1 MTSKRIFSWSKRQS
15 GSETYY
21 RTGGIVPIDASP
33 ELSGNNGIDAK
44 PIPKSGRKRPS
55 DLKILTEKKQ
65 VALSP
70 QSAQYN
76 VALVSA
82 ASNLQGVFDDMLRS
96 PAPFLAACPRSAS
109 LLKPLPQRPR
119 SLSLPST
126 PDSPAELPGSILQEN
141 QGFPPSVFSQDFA
154 QTSVP
159 IETSQ
164 GATHLSSKRSED
176 EENLHNL
183 LDLFPE
189 PLAHA
194 KSVPDLGRRES
205 EMRSIRSGNALNP
218 NAPVK
223 PSPSTIHHKKSLS
236 ETSARRRSKS
246 ELLASPSASE
256 SKIPSSPVPTTGN
269 GKESSSRTRA
279 RRVLQPAP
287 LIPEGQT
294 WKEHSESSEKREF
307 RRSLGPAITPT
318 PTSTR
323 SKQIEEL
330 KATIATQDY
339 TISTLQGQF
348 SSLRASHESHVAR
361 LTDTH
366 SAEVASLSNY
376 ARILEEQQRPS
387 LHHASSNNLLFL
399 LDTTEPRTPSHES
412 SQPTAE
418 SGSSATSTKSFQSA
432 FEKQQ
437 RSPQRSRN
445 SPEMESLKRK
455 LSTTRRPETT
465 NRNLLPELNQY
476 KQNNVALQK
485 QIESLMAKLNEAK
498 KNERATKVSADEAV
512 RQCEEWRE
520 KAMTAEKTVKSAQAL
535 QNTID
540 HLENRLEIANIE
552 KLDAQEQLF
561 NVQSERTPFDFEL
574 PRLQVPRAANHDATK
589 ATGYK
594 HMSMSTVFSSDS
606 PVSPDGAQETSTLA
620 AFVAHIER
628 LQDQVRQKDA
638 TISELELGREQL
650 LQRQDQ
656 LERDQKSLGLQMDI
670 QNDLMR
676 KTGQSDTHI
685 HELRTAVID
694 RETIID
700 EKEKSVRLLK
710 KQLEHH
716 KLLLHAQIRRNAT
729 LTLHAATEQDALPD
743 LSTLAKRKDID
754 KWVEELQV
762 RLRKEKELSRSNVT
776 SDSREATLIDLR
788 DEIDFYVREIILY
801 KLDIRGYKSDIKKL
815 KRITAQMSSY
825 GSRVSDLDSETSS
838 LRPAATPNQAP
849 FSPFTPELGSSD
861 VPSPSLP
868 DSIPRT
874 ATTGAPASATDSS
887 RNPRNDILDPS
898 SLRLMLQVDSQ
909 DRERS
914 RLPDSTVDDRVM
926 QEAEKAHRDPL
937 SHSMKAL
944 PATPPSPNSAQ
955 LSDMFTN
962 VPRDFLPSFQRHGR
976 SMSESVIS
984 QYATAKSHDVFS
996 GYEDSESVP
1005 MTKAGRS
1012 ASISEMGRGRTTPER
1027 PPRPRYGLFE
1037 SPSVKRTEILRPS
1050 SPPRADVVAEALRHA
1065 PRQEVNIP
1073 DPLMSRHDSN
1083 TPAVL
1088 TAPPIMAR
1096 YAQETT
1102 ASSPSP
1108 MPLATHRSRAGSTGS
1123 SAAYNPVEAPSERKL
1138 SATSASS
1145 IPFVIGMG
1153 SPHNPAIVSP
1163 IGIMPPTSCSIT
1175 RNAPLKLNTSR
1186 AGVGGTMAS
1195 CTPVTSPVSPTN
1207 TSMLEPPA
1215 KVSATKPTSV
1225 NPAALSRKFSLSR
1238 KHDEQTPASPRTP
1251 SHSRNVSGS
1260 SIRTAIRLP
1269 KGRDKER
1276 DAHKMRKDS
1285 IGLPQ
1290 PLGSPFAVDRAASE
1304 ASAGAERVDR
1314 GDGRGQSHAIGEAI

>member
-1 MTSKRIFSWSKRQS
+1 MSSKRIFSWSKRQS

-21 RTGGIVPIDASP
+21 RTGGIVPIDTSP
-33 ELSGNNGIDAK
+33 ELSSSNGVEAK
-44 PIPKSGRKRPS
+44 STPKSGRKRPS
-55 DLKILTEKKQ
+55 DLKILTENKQ
-65 VALSP
+65 IALSP

-82 ASNLQGVFDDMLRS
+82 ASNFQGVFNDMLRS

-109 LLKPLPQRPR
+109 LLKPLPKRPR

-141 QGFPPSVFSQDFA
+141 QGFPPSLSCQDFA
-154 QTSVP
+154 PTSVP
-159 IETSQ
+159 TETSQ
-164 GATHLSSKRSED
+164 GAAPLSSKSSED
-176 EENLHNL
+176 GESLCNL

-194 KSVPDLGRRES
+194 RSVPDLGRRES
-205 EMRSIRSGNALNP
+205 EMRSIRTGNALNP

-256 SKIPSSPVPTTGN
+256 SKIPSSPVPAAGN
-269 GKESSSRTRA
+269 GKDSSSRTRA
-279 RRVLQPAP
+279 RRLLQPAP

-294 WKEHSESSEKREF
+294 WNERSEHSEKREF

-348 SSLRASHESHVAR
+348 SSLRASHESHIAR
-361 LTDTH
+361 LTETH
-366 SAEVASLSNY
+366 LAEVASLSNY

-412 SQPTAE
+412 SQPTTE
-418 SGSSATSTKSFQSA
+418 SGSATSTISFQSA

-455 LSTTRRPETT
+455 LSTTRRPETA

-476 KQNNVALQK
+476 RQNNVALQK

-498 KNERATKVSADEAV
+498 KNERATKVSADEAA
-512 RQCEEWRE
+512 RECEEWRE
-520 KAMTAEKTVKSAQAL
+520 KAMAAEKTVKSAQAL

-574 PRLQVPRAANHDATK
+574 PRLQVPRTTNYDASK
-589 ATGYK
+589 ATGNK

-638 TISELELGREQL
+638 TISGLEADREQL
-650 LQRQDQ
+650 LQRQGQ
-656 LERDQKSLGLQMDI
+656 LERDQKALGLQMDI

-676 KTGQSDTHI
+676 KTGQSDSHI
-685 HELRTAVID
+685 HELRTAVMD

-700 EKEKSVRLLK
+700 EKEKSVHLLK
-710 KQLEHH
+710 KQLEQH

-729 LTLHAATEQDALPD
+729 VTLHAATEQDALPD

-754 KWVEELQV
+754 KWVEGLQV
-762 RLRKEKELSRSNVT
+762 RLRKEKGSSRSNM
-776 SDSREATLIDLR
+776 SIDSREATLIDLR

-874 ATTGAPASATDSS
+874 AMTGAPAFATDSS
-887 RNPRNDILDPS
+887 RNPRTDILDPS

-909 DRERS
+909 DREGPG
-914 RLPDSTVDDRVM
+914 LPNPAGDDGVK
-926 QEAEKAHRDPL
+926 QGAAKAHHDPI
-937 SHSMKAL
+937 SNSMKAL
-944 PATPPSPNSAQ
+944 PATPPSPPSTQ
-955 LSDMFTN
+955 FSDMFTN
-962 VPRDFLPSFQRHGR
+962 VPLDLLPSFQRHGR

-984 QYATAKSHDVFS
+984 QYATAKPHDIFS
-996 GYEDSESVP
+996 GYDDLESVI

-1012 ASISEMGRGRTTPER
+1012 ASISELGIGKTTPER

-1037 SPSVKRTEILRPS
+1037 SPRAKRTEILRPS
-1050 SPPRADVVAEALRHA
+1050 SPPRADVLAEALKHA
-1065 PRQEVNIP
+1065 PRKEVNVP
-1073 DPLMSRHDSN
+1073 DSLVSHHDDN
-1083 TPAVL
+1083 TPTVL
-1088 TAPPIMAR
+1088 TAPPVIAR
-1096 YAQETT
+1096 GVQENT
-1102 ASSPSP
+1102 ATSPSP
-1108 MPLATHRSRAGSTGS
+1108 MPLTIHRSRAGSAGS
-1123 SAAYNPVEAPSERKL
+1123 STAQNPVEVLSERKL

-1163 IGIMPPTSCSIT
+1163 VGSMLPTSCAIT
-1175 RNAPLKLNTSR
+1175 RIAPLKLNTSR

-1207 TSMLEPPA
+1207 TSVLEPPA
-1215 KVSATKPTSV
+1215 KVQATKPTSV
-1225 NPAALSRKFSLSR
+1225 TPAALSRKFSLSR

-1251 SHSRNVSGS
+1251 SHSRSVSGS

-1269 KGRDKER
+1269 KSRDKER

-1304 ASAGAERVDR
+1304 ASAGVRRVEG
-1314 GDGRGQSHAIGEAI
+1314 GDGRGPPHAIGEAI